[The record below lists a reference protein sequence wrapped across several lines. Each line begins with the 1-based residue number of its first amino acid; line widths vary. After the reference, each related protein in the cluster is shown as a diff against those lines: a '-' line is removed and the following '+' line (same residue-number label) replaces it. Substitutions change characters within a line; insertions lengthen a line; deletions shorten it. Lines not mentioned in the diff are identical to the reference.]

1 MEKFVIPLTSVN
13 KKDTDLVGNK
23 AANLGALLEAGFS
36 VLDGICI
43 TTTAF
48 QLALDP
54 HLAKIKT
61 LLQKYDQQDL
71 ADAVVVS
78 SQIMAVLDQLKIP
91 ERIIAELDLLLPT
104 IVEPNTPL
112 AIPLTSSVTSVG
124 IEGPQPGVQ
133 LRPHRLRVRSMVRS
147 ARSL

>member
-13 KKDTDLVGNK
+13 QKDTDLVGNK

-54 HLAKIKT
+54 HLEKIRT
-61 LLQKYDQQDL
+61 LLQKDDQHNL
-71 ADAVVVS
+71 ADRVVVS
-78 SQIMAVLDQLKIP
+78 NQIMAILDQLEIP
-91 ERIIAELDLLLPT
+91 EPVVAELDRLLPT
-104 IVEPNTPL
+104 RIL
-112 AIPLTSSVTSVG
+112 LK
-124 IEGPQPGVQ
+124 
-133 LRPHRLRVRSMVRS
+133 S
-147 ARSL
+147 ALPVIIKV